1 MTGDTPES
9 QNVNQSEHE
18 IPEPEEHGDHTR
30 RLTLAQAIPLAVMI
44 LILLGFSVFLHY
56 TRPEPNIIKKE
67 TLKATIIKAI
77 ENGADLRAVKQI
89 YFNRAQF
96 ISWGF
101 LTATT
106 HYPISAPLSVIL
118 EDIRTDLFINRDTD
132 KSLIPLVD
140 GLITQHFQTNPFDN
154 LEPTQ
159 KDNFERLREKIGD
172 RYTAV
177 QAEVTKIADELYA
190 QNLLTKQYLRD
201 STISFWVSIAGLA
214 FAFIIGGIQIYQ
226 GRRTHRRS

>member
-9 QNVNQSEHE
+9 QNVNQSEHQ
-18 IPEPEEHGDHTR
+18 ISEPEEHGDHTR
-30 RLTLAQAIPLAVMI
+30 RLTLTQAILLAVMI

-101 LTATT
+101 STATT

-201 STISFWVSIAGLA
+201 STISFWVSIAGLT

-226 GRRTHRRS
+226 GRRAHPRS